1 MGEYDKL
8 GLYFPARLAG
18 LDGEMFHYDVNFE
31 APVTQEKK
39 QEVSGAIAKLLEPL
53 NDEEK
58 GTYTGDWWTGTP
70 AGNQLSI
77 ELDLGNCRGPWGF
90 DDKVVNSIL
99 LALNTVPGIRE
110 VVVNDGCDDYGMDE
124 M

>member
-1 MGEYDKL
+1 MGNYEKL

-18 LDGEMFHYDVNFE
+18 LDGEMFHYDVNFDE
-31 APVTQEKK
+31 PVTK
-39 QEVSGAIAKLLEPL
+39 QKDEEVSDAIAKLLEPL

-70 AGNQLSI
+70 TENKLPI
-77 ELDLGNCRGPWGF
+77 TLDLGNCRGPWGF

-99 LALNTVPGIRE
+99 LALNTVSGIHD
-110 VVVNDGCDDYGMDE
+110 VVVNDGCDDGGF
-124 M
+124 